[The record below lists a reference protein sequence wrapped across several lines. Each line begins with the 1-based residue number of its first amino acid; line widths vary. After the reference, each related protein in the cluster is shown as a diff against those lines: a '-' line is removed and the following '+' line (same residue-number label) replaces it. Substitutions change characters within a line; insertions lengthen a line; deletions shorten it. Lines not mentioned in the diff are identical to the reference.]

1 MKDILTDSRVP
12 NNGFQRK
19 VSVGVTKIPEMD
31 YRTIHLDQIEPFDL
45 DQVVQAVAASGAVPG
60 LFDSVDYFDEKLV
73 DGGVK
78 LAVDPEEA
86 ILRCLEVV
94 RD

>member
-45 DQVVQAVAASGAVPG
+45 D
-60 LFDSVDYFDEKLV
+60 
-73 DGGVK
+73 
-78 LAVDPEEA
+78 
-86 ILRCLEVV
+86 
-94 RD
+94 